1 MRQKLYTILIAL
13 VVSAITTQAMAQV
26 NMDRYITLPV
36 SQGKEIYLNFA
47 ADAANTPV
55 RIVSGTT
62 DQTLTVGTDWYG
74 GKYYLA
80 QASTMTIYGNVAK
93 FSCEDNELTTLDVSK
108 NTALTVLYCYH
119 NQLTTLDVSKNTE
132 LTVLSCNNNKLTTL
146 DVSKNTALTELYCFH
161 NQLKYLNV
169 ANGNNANFDYG
180 SDDAYPPFDAT
191 NNPDLKVIYIDKG
204 FTPPTSPVRKEW
216 RKDPTAAWDDK
227 FTPPAGTPV
236 IDMTTTGNGAIN
248 VGMSTKAL
256 HMPVW
261 VETGPGTYETR
272 LSYRISTVGGD
283 AYNAFVNCD
292 VSGKKLRVHG
302 DIKGLSISVPHAAAN
317 KVEAIDVSGSPNL
330 EEIVLNNHA
339 LTKLDIGNNPKIR
352 MVEIKNNRLTELNLA
367 NGTNAF
373 FDSKNNARPAV
384 DVTDNARLSNITVD
398 PDFFP
403 DNLSGSKEWRKDA
416 AANWIAGTVIPVP
429 PAGTAVMEITT
440 SYNASIYL
448 EMMTKEAYTP
458 VWVETKPDVYQF
470 HYGANNEILKTYT
483 VSGNKLR
490 VYGDVS
496 HLALGDVGAKVTAL
510 DVSKNKALE
519 TLYCYGTHVSSID
532 VSKNPNLRI
541 LEVDNNKLTYL
552 NIMNG
557 HNSAM
562 KGVKATG
569 NPNLRD
575 IYIDAFFDPG
585 QTAAGITWKKDA
597 TARWVPGGDGATPP
611 TGTPWVELT
620 MTAPSDE
627 DYPHFIVFMPEG
639 LIPPYIWIEA
649 PIGTIFQKNLMGSG
663 DGLEWDIPVE
673 GTKVRIHG
681 YFKSLEAYG
690 HSAQLKKV
698 DVSHHPYLTN
708 ITCADTE
715 ITEFDVS
722 NNKELLGLSCVNNP
736 KLTSLNVRENK
747 KLHLLW
753 CRNNALTSLYVAN
766 GNNANFESSGSSY
779 PAFDA
784 TGNPGLK
791 TINVDEGFD
800 PTGLTGKKEWRKDAA
815 ASWSSLTGLPSLS
828 AQGIKIWGGK
838 GVIHIT
844 SAELDEAKTVHVY
857 NVSGALVRTLP
868 FGYGEMLVTNIPAGI
883 YMVKIG
889 DAAEKV
895 VVR

>member
-1 MRQKLYTILIAL
+1 M
-13 VVSAITTQAMAQV
+13 
-26 NMDRYITLPV
+26 
-36 SQGKEIYLNFA
+36 
-47 ADAANTPV
+47 
-55 RIVSGTT
+55 
-62 DQTLTVGTDWYG
+62 
-74 GKYYLA
+74 
-80 QASTMTIYGNVAK
+80 
-93 FSCEDNELTTLDVSK
+93 
-108 NTALTVLYCYH
+108 
-119 NQLTTLDVSKNTE
+119 
-132 LTVLSCNNNKLTTL
+132 
-146 DVSKNTALTELYCFH
+146 
-161 NQLKYLNV
+161 
-169 ANGNNANFDYG
+169 
-180 SDDAYPPFDAT
+180 
-191 NNPDLKVIYIDKG
+191 
-204 FTPPTSPVRKEW
+204 
-216 RKDPTAAWDDK
+216 
-227 FTPPAGTPV
+227 
-236 IDMTTTGNGAIN
+236 
-248 VGMSTKAL
+248 
-256 HMPVW
+256 
-261 VETGPGTYETR
+261 
-272 LSYRISTVGGD
+272 
-283 AYNAFVNCD
+283 
-292 VSGKKLRVHG
+292 
-302 DIKGLSISVPHAAAN
+302 
-317 KVEAIDVSGSPNL
+317 
-330 EEIVLNNHA
+330 
-339 LTKLDIGNNPKIR
+339 
-352 MVEIKNNRLTELNLA
+352 
-367 NGTNAF
+367 
-373 FDSKNNARPAV
+373 